1 MPWGVTCTL
10 LLAWAGVRRA
20 PAHPQGW
27 DGAHQRGCTATLDT
41 NRGAAAPGHQ
51 GSDHKLCFVFQSS
64 LTTATL
70 AERITQVCCC
80 HCNPKRHNP
89 NSGSAP
95 QLPLPHPGGAG
106 MAAMPRN
113 NPPPLADGLPLPRG
127 FTSGA
132 SSCAPEF
139 TSRGAGGRQS
149 HRGAFPHCPD
159 RNRIIPFPEL
169 PECERGECLLCV
181 PAAHGLCPLL

>member
-1 MPWGVTCTL
+1 MGSNLHT
-10 LLAWAGVRRA
+10 
-20 PAHPQGW
+20 
-27 DGAHQRGCTATLDT
+27 
-41 NRGAAAPGHQ
+41 APGMGCCEEGSCTSPGVGWCSSEGLHSHA
-51 GSDHKLCFVFQSS
+51 GHKPWSSSPRPPWSDHEPCFVFQSS

-95 QLPLPHPGGAG
+95 QLPVPHPGGAG
-106 MAAMPRN
+106 LAAMPRN
-113 NPPPLADGLPLPRG
+113 HPAPLADGLPLPRG
-127 FTSGA
+127 PTSGA
-132 SSCAPEF
+132 PSCAPEF

-159 RNRIIPFPEL
+159 WNRIIPFPEL
-169 PECERGECLLCV
+169 PECQRGEC
-181 PAAHGLCPLL
+181 GSS